1 MAEDSFRV
9 VESCKLRDC
18 VAGIFRWKGM
28 PDADANIAADTAV
41 DADLRGVHSHGVLR
55 VDPYLAL
62 IDKGEFVAK
71 PNIRI
76 VRDLGPRAVVDGD
89 GGMGQVSG
97 YRAMELA
104 IQRTREHG
112 IASVSLRNGRHIG
125 AAAYYSMMASAQ
137 GMIGVTVTNA
147 GINMVPTGGT
157 TKLVGNNPLAIA
169 VPTNREFP
177 MVLDVATSVA
187 AGGKLD
193 VAISKGEKIPL
204 GWALDPDGVPT
215 DDPVIAREGSLL
227 PVGGHK
233 GYGLAVMLDVLAGVL
248 SGGRFGS
255 FLGADGS
262 SQLFIAIEI
271 EGLMPLSEFKSR
283 MDELIDQLHSDEPA
297 KVGGRIY
304 VPGEIEWEL
313 SRDRLENGIPLPISV
328 VEMLEG
334 YASAGG
340 VDSRPSRW

>member
-9 VESCKLRDC
+9 VEASKLRNC
-18 VAGIFRWKGM
+18 VSGIFRWKGM
-28 PDADANIAADTAV
+28 PDADANITADTAV

-215 DDPVIAREGSLL
+215 DDPVIAREGISSTGWR
-227 PVGGHK
+227 PQGI
-233 GYGLAVMLDVLAGVL
+233 
-248 SGGRFGS
+248 RFGS
-255 FLGADGS
+255 DARRTRRSVVRRKIRFLSRRGRLKPAVHRNRNRRSHAAERVQVADGR
-262 SQLFIAIEI
+262 AH
-271 EGLMPLSEFKSR
+271 R
-283 MDELIDQLHSDEPA
+283 
-297 KVGGRIY
+297 
-304 VPGEIEWEL
+304 
-313 SRDRLENGIPLPISV
+313 SV
-328 VEMLEG
+328 AL
-334 YASAGG
+334 
-340 VDSRPSRW
+340 